1 VRACVRACVHVGRT
15 GVPGHSRTEEHSLLY
30 PSGFVMPHPGEDQRK
45 EPPDPAWASSV
56 EIDYLFGTYVGETQV
71 FAILF
76 RESLWTL
83 KTGEDITLGWAVKH
97 FLKLPILELNSRG
110 LSDRD
115 REFSGN
121 MASYMGGTNRTYCTP
136 AMLNVSFTD
145 KSTGASENTP
155 RDPCAIS
162 NWGNSLH
169 DYSQIEISR
178 HGYIREDAQWS
189 RKSGLSSDLLRWN
202 LAYELWQRGWPMTFT
217 RRPHPLLVNRM
228 GGSTETNWGVGS
240 SSPILQEEGES
251 FCKCLVFAASSHQA
265 LILRHHFR
273 DKDERER
280 QVGRQAEVENESIL
294 GVQSCGGRVNG
305 GERCSREGIHRVGER
320 VMGMF
325 SGDGAWYDALVVGRR
340 EEGDWGEEGGEGG
353 LVYEIEWEDS
363 YSGDKVKS
371 WFELREP
378 PECEKTR
385 LEIPFADDT
394 GDVNRVGIPIYH
406 MYRKGLVHDVN
417 HFLASRTGLADANTV
432 RAQVIEMAVSYVKQL
447 LSHQTVRRAPIC
459 VVLVG
464 WERERIDSILGIEQS
479 RKLKDMRVLD
489 LRLDDNV
496 KVSGL
501 QGGGAASFA
510 GIMSQIVLK
519 LQSVIEAVR
528 PEILWVVDDD
538 GIASAAA
545 ATCAALMH
553 TMVHFLPSTHTPT
566 RVPANIEMRHGT
578 AQEGKREDTARQEKE
593 EKSEG
598 ERGHEGGIEVG
609 LGEQEM
615 RRETK
620 RGARELFAKM
630 LIDTVSAFQ
639 SQSQAKG
646 PRGGERC
653 EGGEERLKEDYLIE
667 REHEIDRRERENE
680 RRERRNL
687 EREIANERR
696 EMEIEKRQKEN
707 RFER

>member
-1 VRACVRACVHVGRT
+1 
-15 GVPGHSRTEEHSLLY
+15 
-30 PSGFVMPHPGEDQRK
+30 
-45 EPPDPAWASSV
+45 
-56 EIDYLFGTYVGETQV
+56 VGETQV
-71 FAILF
+71 FETLF

-121 MASYMGGTNRTYCTP
+121 LASYMGGTNRTYCTP
-136 AMLNVSFTD
+136 AMLNVSLTD

-155 RDPCAIS
+155 HDPCAIS

-178 HGYIREDAQWS
+178 HDYIREDAQWS

-217 RRPHPLLVNRM
+217 RRPRPLLVNRV
-228 GGSTETNWGVGS
+228 GGSTETKWGVGS
-240 SSPILQEEGES
+240 STPLLQGEGES

-265 LILRHHFR
+265 LVLRHHFR

-280 QVGRQAEVENESIL
+280 QVGRQVEDENESIL

-340 EEGDWGEEGGEGG
+340 EEGHGGEEGGEGG

-363 YSGDKVKS
+363 YYGDRVKS
-371 WFELREP
+371 GFELREP

-385 LEIPFADDT
+385 LEIPFAD
-394 GDVNRVGIPIYH
+394 GMGGVNRVGIPIYH

-417 HFLASRTGLADANTV
+417 HFLASRTGLADENTV
-432 RAQVIEMAVSYVKQL
+432 RAQVIEIAVSHVKQL

-464 WERERIDSILGIEQS
+464 WERERIDSILGIAQS

-496 KVSGL
+496 QMSGL

-510 GIMSQIVLK
+510 GIMSRIVLK

-528 PEILWVVDDD
+528 PEILWVVDDF

-553 TMVHFLPSTHTPT
+553 TMVHFLPSN
-566 RVPANIEMRHGT
+566 NIEMSK
-578 AQEGKREDTARQEKE
+578 AQEGKREDTARQEKGE
-593 EKSEG
+593 ESEG

-615 RRETK
+615 RGETK
-620 RGARELFAKM
+620 TGAREVFAKM

-639 SQSQAKG
+639 SQSQAKD
-646 PRGGERC
+646 PRGRERC
-653 EGGEERLKEDYLIE
+653 KGGENRLKEEYLIE
-667 REHEIDRRERENE
+667 REHEIDRRERESE

-696 EMEIEKRQKEN
+696 EMDIEKRQKEN
-707 RFER
+707 TCER